1 MWLKGMNRIQYNR
14 IKEVLEENNKDVYWL
29 QSQLESVTIPIVT
42 RWCKNV
48 KQPTIE
54 QLFEIAQILEIDV
67 RELLVPSPSKATEIL
82 EKFQGK
88 NNVRHIVSASG
99 NMSWLTPEISFADET
114 YAKGACK
121 LNTVEN
127 ETKHVLFLFNS
138 DNEEVGR
145 YYLGKKLQGM
155 SPAQL
160 VEIKESLVF
169 FESWNPE
176 SESWVPCV
184 GVGLQPQFAR
194 PNVPTKKEQRSPIA
208 PADGKPNYK
217 PVNPISNQ
225 LPNVVEEK
233 RFVTIADVKR
243 GKLTEEELLGLFA
256 ILDSYSPV
264 EYTERNIWTINHYT
278 KFPFAYSECL
288 DHNCFP
294 EDFERAWLKFRY
306 TNLKALETKLF
317 FWGAVYCGEW
327 KYYVSK
333 EIPEYNRE
341 NLKKLFLAAQKRRIV
356 HHKVIDGETEIMSA
370 LSCGEGDKFGF

>member
-1 MWLKGMNRIQYNR
+1 MIFKAMNRFRYNR

-184 GVGLQPQFAR
+184 GINSSQLNMEDIMDVVALSKEGLGVLYSRLEFKKRKLAIEFCNSLLKEIDGWETHYRNAKRCVERSPFYGYKIIESDLSEIEKIVFFWNVILVELQNRPREFCRSFPEKFHRYSEDNFRKLYDYVLHSKHWWNQPISGVGLQG
-194 PNVPTKKEQRSPIA
+194 N
-208 PADGKPNYK
+208 
-217 PVNPISNQ
+217 
-225 LPNVVEEK
+225 
-233 RFVTIADVKR
+233 
-243 GKLTEEELLGLFA
+243 
-256 ILDSYSPV
+256 
-264 EYTERNIWTINHYT
+264 
-278 KFPFAYSECL
+278 
-288 DHNCFP
+288 
-294 EDFERAWLKFRY
+294 
-306 TNLKALETKLF
+306 
-317 FWGAVYCGEW
+317 
-327 KYYVSK
+327 
-333 EIPEYNRE
+333 
-341 NLKKLFLAAQKRRIV
+341 
-356 HHKVIDGETEIMSA
+356 DGETEIMSA
-370 LSCGEGDKFGF
+370 LSSGEGDKFGF